1 MDKQVY
7 FHVEEVVQVEITIL
21 IHLQLNRVHM
31 EEVVHY
37 FAVAA
42 EERITDPAEAAAFRA
57 ALSKQFNFK
66 SKTQEFVTKK
76 FTAEEVMKNPEA
88 MGTIVNH
95 PKVRL
100 RGSMAFFLRS

>member
-1 MDKQVY
+1 M
-7 FHVEEVVQVEITIL
+7 
-21 IHLQLNRVHM
+21 
-31 EEVVHY
+31 
-37 FAVAA
+37 AA